1 MPDLLY
7 LSLWM
12 RDHRAEN
19 MLDRFERL
27 LRVFPFSRLRPGI
40 SSLRVQALAET
51 EPPLFEQA
59 FAQSPE
65 IDQVI
70 GLAREFS
77 HPDCAFV
84 VEGWWELWQ
93 WKDEWR
99 LLPSRVTLVCFG
111 PEFENEVGDHFRIEL
126 GAERQFLPDHSLPRA
141 DLIAR
146 SNLRSVVRLAE
157 EVAKALPVAQRQLW
171 SESGENFAA
180 LVDAALSEEA

>member
-7 LSLWM
+7 LSLWT
-12 RDHRAEN
+12 RDLRVEN

-40 SSLRVQALAET
+40 SSLRVQAIAET

-59 FAQSPE
+59 FVGEPE
-65 IDQVI
+65 IGQLI
-70 GLAREFS
+70 ATAEEFR

-93 WKDEWR
+93 WKQEWR
-99 LLPSRVTLVCFG
+99 LLPSRVALFCFG
-111 PEFENEVGDHFRIEL
+111 PEFDNELGDHLRIEL
-126 GAERQFLPDHSLPRA
+126 GAEKQFLPQLSLPQA
-141 DLIAR
+141 ELIAR

-157 EVAKALPVAQRQLW
+157 DVGKALPVVQRQLW

-180 LVDAALSEEA
+180 LVDAALSQEA